1 MLYKHLLLTLIPVV
15 FNIKMTTATQPQ
27 TPTSYRAPLHN
38 CDYESLVPNSYVIY
52 LTPGHSLEKHSEAVG
67 KDIKPFVHHVFD
79 MYTEKVVYV
88 GRPVDGGLLEA
99 IRADEGVELV
109 ECEDEP
115 QLDDGLEKE
124 L

>member
-1 MLYKHLLLTLIPVV
+1 MLCQLFLLILVSILS
-15 FNIKMTTATQPQ
+15 NSKMSTATQVPSG
-27 TPTSYRAPLHN
+27 TYRAPLHN

-52 LTPGHSLEKHSEAVG
+52 LTPGHSLEQHSEAVG
-67 KDIKPFVHHVFD
+67 KDMKPLVHHVFD

-88 GRPVDGGLLEA
+88 GRPVDGSLLEA

-115 QLDDGLEKE
+115 QLDDELEKE